1 MTAGERSREKKP
13 RSLMARGLDALSRR
27 EYSRDELSRKLMYS
41 LADGET
47 PDDVTDVIAE
57 LEKRGYLS
65 NERYAAGRVRT
76 RSVRYGNRR
85 LAAEL
90 KQQGVESEAIAE
102 ALSEAEPEIDR
113 ARAVWERKFGD
124 PPADYK
130 EKCRQVRFLAAR
142 GFSFDVINRVLSEA
156 GDRLD
161 DLEQ

>member
-1 MTAGERSREKKP
+1 MTSDERNREKKP

-41 LADGET
+41 LVEGET

-90 KQQGVESEAIAE
+90 KLQGVESEAIAE

-124 PPADYK
+124 PPEDYK

-161 DLEQ
+161 DLEE

>member
-1 MTAGERSREKKP
+1 MTSDERNREKKP

-41 LADGET
+41 LVEGET

-65 NERYAAGRVRT
+65 NERYASGRVRT

-90 KQQGVESEAIAE
+90 KLQGVESEAIAE

-124 PPADYK
+124 PPEDYK

-161 DLEQ
+161 DLEE

>member
-27 EYSRDELSRKLMYS
+27 EYSRDELTRKLMYS
-41 LADGET
+41 LVEGET
-47 PDDVTDVIAE
+47 PDDVTEVIAE

-90 KQQGVESEAIAE
+90 KLQGVESEAIAE
-102 ALSEAEPEIDR
+102 ALADAEPEIDR
-113 ARAVWERKFGD
+113 ARAVWERKFGE
-124 PPADYK
+124 PPEDYK

-142 GFSFDVINRVLSEA
+142 GFSFDVIGRVLSEA
-156 GDRLD
+156 GDRTD
-161 DLEQ
+161 DVEE

>member
-1 MTAGERSREKKP
+1 MTSDERNREKKP

-41 LADGET
+41 LVEGET
-47 PDDVTDVIAE
+47 LDDVTDVIAE

-90 KQQGVESEAIAE
+90 KLQGVESEAIAE

-124 PPADYK
+124 PPEDYK

-161 DLEQ
+161 DLEE